1 MNIAKMVEKQFSTI
15 FFAEVEKKK
24 KSPFASD

>member
-24 KSPFASD
+24 KITLCQ